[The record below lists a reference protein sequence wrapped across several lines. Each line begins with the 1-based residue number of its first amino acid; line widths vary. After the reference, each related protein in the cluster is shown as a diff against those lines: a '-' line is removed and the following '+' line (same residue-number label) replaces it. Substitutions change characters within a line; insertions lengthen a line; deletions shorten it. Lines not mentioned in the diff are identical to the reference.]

1 MSTAAKTVSCYENVD
16 EETFSSLIFPKGRL
30 RCSPDGHSGAPAT
43 RRDDQ
48 ILLEGSAPLIEQL
61 QEMNFY
67 ENEGASSVT
76 RSACGSLHV
85 AVGQGVFVHARGQPG
100 CQGARIATQAHGLR
114 PKELHLQTEFYY
126 FRTLGSDSRREP
138 ANIVAQFPELAKD
151 VTLPKWFPDE
161 SFFSS
166 VLRIA
171 SPQLSLWTH
180 YDVMDNFLI
189 QVKGKKKA
197 VLFHPNDFEYLY
209 IQGDK
214 SLVLDLECPDLAKF
228 PKFRK
233 ATRYEATLTSGDIL
247 FIPALWFH
255 NITALDFGIAVNV
268 FWKNLDASLY
278 DKKDPY
284 GNKDLIPASSALTL
298 VEKAV
303 KQLQL
308 LPLDCQQ
315 FYALKMISHIKNH
328 FGLS

>member
-16 EETFSSLIFPKGRL
+16 EETFSSLIFPK
-30 RCSPDGHSGAPAT
+30 
-43 RRDDQ
+43 
-48 ILLEGSAPLIEQL
+48 
-61 QEMNFY
+61 
-67 ENEGASSVT
+67 
-76 RSACGSLHV
+76 
-85 AVGQGVFVHARGQPG
+85 
-100 CQGARIATQAHGLR
+100 
-114 PKELHLQTEFYY
+114 
-126 FRTLGSDSRREP
+126 REP
-138 ANIVAQFPELAKD
+138 AVLRGVPVGPCTSLWDKEYLCMHGGNRDVKNIAILSTCGASVQVKKYQLLHKRD
-151 VTLPKWFPDE
+151 RVLLLQDTWD
-161 SFFSS
+161 

-308 LPLDCQQ
+308 LPLDCQP

>member
-16 EETFSSLIFPKGRL
+16 EETFSSLIFPKREPAVL
-30 RCSPDGHSGAPAT
+30 RGVPVGPCTSLWDKEYLCMHGGNRDVKVHVSPHRHMDFVQKNFIYRTLPFC
-43 RRDDQ
+43 
-48 ILLEGSAPLIEQL
+48 QL
-61 QEMNFY
+61 VERASKSRNTNFFI
-67 ENEGASSVT
+67 NE
-76 RSACGSLHV
+76 
-85 AVGQGVFVHARGQPG
+85 
-100 CQGARIATQAHGLR
+100 
-114 PKELHLQTEFYY
+114 TEFYY

-315 FYALKMISHIKNH
+315 FYALKMISHMKNH

>member
-16 EETFSSLIFPKGRL
+16 EETFSSLIFPKCRGSQQCYEECLWVLAR
-30 RCSPDGHSGAPAT
+30 RCG
-43 RRDDQ
+43 
-48 ILLEGSAPLIEQL
+48 
-61 QEMNFY
+61 
-67 ENEGASSVT
+67 T
-76 RSACGSLHV
+76 RSICACT
-85 AVGQGVFVHARGQPG
+85 
-100 CQGARIATQAHGLR
+100 GATGMSRCTYRHTGTWTSSKR
-114 PKELHLQTEFYY
+114 TSSTEFYY